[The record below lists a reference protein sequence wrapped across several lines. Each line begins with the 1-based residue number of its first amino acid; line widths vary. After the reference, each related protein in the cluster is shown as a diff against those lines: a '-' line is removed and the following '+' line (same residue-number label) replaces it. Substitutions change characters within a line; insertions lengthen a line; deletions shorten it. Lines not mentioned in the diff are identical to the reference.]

1 MCKRY
6 KSSPKVKKIAQHL
19 QQTAV
24 TTAVTAGLA
33 LERALNLDL
42 TYFLLLKAITKGDT
56 FLKVMKKV
64 FFRAWMKVQS
74 KWVPVLMST

>member
-24 TTAVTAGLA
+24 TTAVTAALA

-56 FLKVMKKV
+56 FFEGYEEGL
-64 FFRAWMKVQS
+64 F
-74 KWVPVLMST
+74 